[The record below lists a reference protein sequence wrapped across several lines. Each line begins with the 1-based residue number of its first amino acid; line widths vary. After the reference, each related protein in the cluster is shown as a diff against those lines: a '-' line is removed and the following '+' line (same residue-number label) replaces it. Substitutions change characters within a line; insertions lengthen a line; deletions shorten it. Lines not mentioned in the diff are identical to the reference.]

1 MAPTDK
7 TEEKHWFILNF
18 IHTVTVTKPQNY
30 IDLFNKD
37 GERVELFAPRIK
49 SAHTI
54 NGKVVFIERPLTF
67 HYVFVRGTL
76 GDVKEL
82 CAAQGNGFSFMLDH
96 SSTNRYGIIS
106 DSTMENFKMIARM
119 YSNSIPF
126 YNISDIELEA
136 GDTVE
141 VVDGEY
147 AGLTGVFMPKSRS
160 NNGNLVIAAT
170 SSLGAV
176 VWNVNA
182 KYIRILE
189 FARNTRRQYDL
200 LDSFIPKLFPIL
212 RKYHDGEKLTQKEIS
227 LLVVFNQRMGVVAP
241 ENQKLEAK
249 LLATLI
255 CVQYILG
262 DMTGYSRS
270 LQRFQKRE
278 QALTNKWTRALAML
292 ILSVSHNDLAK
303 LPAAYDEI
311 SHMPEK
317 PTVTQSQLLAEYRHY
332 LHTDS

>member
-1 MAPTDK
+1 MMTPEKMED
-7 TEEKHWFILNF
+7 KHWFILNF
-18 IHTVTVTKPQNY
+18 INTVTVTKPQNY
-30 IDLFNKD
+30 IDIFNKE

-54 NGKVVFIERPLTF
+54 NGNVVFIERPLTF

-82 CAAQGNGFSFMLDH
+82 CATQGNGFSFMLDH

-126 YNISDIELEA
+126 YNISDIELEE
-136 GDTVE
+136 GDKVE

-212 RKYHDGEKLTQKEIS
+212 RKYNKGEKFTTKEMS
-227 LLVVFNQRMGVVAP
+227 LLTIFNQRMGVVAP

-249 LLATLI
+249 LLATLM

-262 DMTGYSRS
+262 DMTGYRRS

-278 QALTNKWTRALAML
+278 QALTNKWTRVLATL
-292 ILSVSHNDLAK
+292 LLSVSRNELTK

-311 SHMPEK
+311 NHIPEK
-317 PTVTQSQLLAEYRHY
+317 PTTTQSQLLAEYRHY
-332 LHTDS
+332 LHTEL